1 MSLWTLDSNNSVIP
15 KVPFIWLTITVS
27 IGMIGSKKPTFVPVQ
42 PISFTVKRAVTFK
55 LENKIFYLSAT
66 FCASSLHFRRI
77 SPQENWQTKN
87 VLSNYLIRLLRV
99 VFHFY
104 LCSGFFQNNQKHL
117 PILNNKKFIKNFW
130 ILVKVLGSFRPC
142 TRKANLHAYFNFI
155 GRWRMTARLSLMDS
169 CRTVFSGQ
177 GISLPLH
184 PQNKAA
190 IEYNIMRL
198 FNNRSFFCL
207 SLFSTNQTI
216 YFLKILHSFMFLAN
230 SRKLLIFSNLLSKI
244 KDCSL
249 SLSFGANLPSS
260 IRHFIPK
267 RR

>member
-1 MSLWTLDSNNSVIP
+1 MDLHTYSNFTKIMGVTVNVLLLDSC
-15 KVPFIWLTITVS
+15 
-27 IGMIGSKKPTFVPVQ
+27 G
-42 PISFTVKRAVTFK
+42 
-55 LENKIFYLSAT
+55 
-66 FCASSLHFRRI
+66 
-77 SPQENWQTKN
+77 
-87 VLSNYLIRLLRV
+87 
-99 VFHFY
+99 
-104 LCSGFFQNNQKHL
+104 
-117 PILNNKKFIKNFW
+117 
-130 ILVKVLGSFRPC
+130 
-142 TRKANLHAYFNFI
+142 
-155 GRWRMTARLSLMDS
+155 
-169 CRTVFSGQ
+169 TVFSGQ

-190 IEYNIMRL
+190 IKYNIMRL

-244 KDCSL
+244 KDYSL